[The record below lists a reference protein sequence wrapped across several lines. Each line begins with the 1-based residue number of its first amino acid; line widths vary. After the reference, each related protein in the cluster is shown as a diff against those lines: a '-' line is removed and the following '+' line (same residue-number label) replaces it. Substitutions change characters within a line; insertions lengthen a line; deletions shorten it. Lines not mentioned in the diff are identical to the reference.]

1 MDKKI
6 KDFAKKAGFVMWS
19 NETWGPGAGH
29 IDWAGPY
36 DKELEK
42 FYELVVRECAK
53 EVNSVYKQGGGTY
66 AEAILKKLK
75 VKIE

>member
-6 KDFAKKAGFVMWS
+6 KDFAKKAGFVMWA
-19 NETWGPGAGH
+19 NESWGPGAGN

-53 EVNSVYKQGGGTY
+53 EDNSVYKQGGGTY

>member
-1 MDKKI
+1 MNKKI
-6 KDFAKKAGFVMWS
+6 KELAKQAGFVTWP
-19 NETWGPGAGH
+19 NESHSSGKGN

-42 FYELVVRECAK
+42 FYELIVRECAK

-66 AEAILKKLK
+66 GEVILKKMNVK
-75 VKIE
+75 VT